1 LLKRTFGRFDEFA
14 DKWVTNDAWLVYEAA
29 FDGFNAHLALIQQ
42 KQRLPGRSHRQ
53 SRPGPDYGMTA
64 GRELSPC

>member
-1 LLKRTFGRFDEFA
+1 MLKRTFGRFDEFA

-42 KQRLPGRSHRQ
+42 KQRLPEGATDNRDQ
-53 SRPGPDYGMTA
+53 APAMA
-64 GRELSPC
+64 